1 MRMMTEDQIPEF
13 VRDIA
18 ETGCDIW
25 AVGED
30 AYVIADADLP
40 DDVYDAIEPELIRI
54 SSKYGQRDHLLL
66 QIVAYL
72 HSIGRSYPPPYRH

>member
-1 MRMMTEDQIPEF
+1 MTEDQIPEF

-18 ETGCDIW
+18 ETGCDIR

-30 AYVIADADLP
+30 AYVIADADLS
-40 DDVYDAIEPELIRI
+40 DDVYEAIEPELIRI
-54 SSKYGQRDHLLL
+54 SSKYGKRDHLLL

-72 HSIGRSYPPPYRH
+72 HSIGRSSPPPYRH